1 MISIANLAKLFKTSL
16 RTIRYYEEKGL
27 IEESVRIKGQR
38 YYNEKSVIA
47 RLQEIFFF
55 EIIKFKIRRYQVSN

>member
-27 IEESVRIKGQR
+27 IEESVRIKGKR